1 MTDAIAI
8 LVNILDANWSKA
20 PKPSIQDIANIDKG
34 DGKRVRLQDKDVIRI
49 FETAHNESQ
58 PELLYDF
65 VNEHINL
72 TIDIRTVK
80 SRKRLSEIR
89 NEVRRIL
96 HGFRK
101 GDNKNID

>member
-1 MTDAIAI
+1 MTDAISI
-8 LVNILDANWSKA
+8 IVNILDANWSKA
-20 PKPSIQDIANIDKG
+20 PKPSIEDIATLDKG

-49 FETAHNESQ
+49 FETAHNEAQ

-72 TIDIRTVK
+72 TLDIRTVK
-80 SRKRLSEIR
+80 SRERLSVLR

-96 HGFRK
+96 HGLSL
-101 GDNKNID
+101 IHI